1 MTNSLMT
8 TAAAKASVVPEAV
21 IEGAPVAEPVWT
33 LTTAMKKGR
42 SSEEW
47 RRSGD
52 GARGSA
58 NGALIT
64 ITMAKVMVAPEAALE
79 GEPTMKPTR
88 VLATATKKGMPT
100 DGWG

>member
-1 MTNSLMT
+1 VT
-8 TAAAKASVVPEAV
+8 TAVAKASVAPEAV

-58 NGALIT
+58 NGVLIT
-64 ITMAKVMVAPEAALE
+64 IAMAKVMVAPKAALE
-79 GEPTMKPTR
+79 GEPMMKPAGA
-88 VLATATKKGMPT
+88 LATATKKGMPT
-100 DGWG
+100 EGWG